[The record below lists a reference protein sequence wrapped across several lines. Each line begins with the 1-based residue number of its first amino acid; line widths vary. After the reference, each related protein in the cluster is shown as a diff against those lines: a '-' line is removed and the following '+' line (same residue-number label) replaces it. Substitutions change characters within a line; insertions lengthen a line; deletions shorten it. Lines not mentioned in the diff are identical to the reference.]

1 MDLDKNINLTD
12 RVSPP
17 AIEIK
22 NLSKKFR
29 VYQNRESQL
38 KYVVLNLLKG
48 RRSRLRAAFWALK
61 DIDITIRQGQTV
73 GFIGRNGSGKSTL
86 LKLVSRILF
95 PDVGTIETHGRIS
108 TLIELGAGFHPE
120 LTGRENVYI
129 NASILGFSRAEV
141 NLKFKDII
149 QFSGLEDFID
159 NPVKTYSSGMY
170 VRLGFSV
177 AINIEPDI
185 LLVDEVLAVGD
196 ETFQKKCVKK
206 IHELKKA
213 GKTIVFVS
221 HDLSTIEALC
231 DTVYLM
237 HNGRLVTG
245 GKPVDVISQY
255 HRLLVGSNDFKV
267 RQENESPGEI
277 ELIANGKN
285 RWGSKEIEITG
296 VDFLD
301 GNEKKSDCQQTN
313 EPLHIR
319 IHYKTRGKV
328 DKPVFGI
335 AIYTES
341 GVHITG
347 PNTKKQHFSI
357 ESAQGVGCIDYYTPS
372 LPLLPGTYLVSVAVY
387 DWDLAQAYDH
397 WEQHWKI
404 HVIESENVA
413 ERLGLITIPA
423 TWSILHDNWKE

>member
-1 MDLDKNINLTD
+1 MSQLEVNKNET
-12 RVSPP
+12 PETGTA

-22 NLSKKFR
+22 DLSKKFR
-29 VYQNRESQL
+29 VYHNRESQL
-38 KYVVLNLLKG
+38 KYVILNMLKG
-48 RRSRLRAAFWALK
+48 RRSRMRSEFWALK
-61 DIDITIRQGQTV
+61 DVSMTIEKGQTV

-95 PDVGTIETHGRIS
+95 PDGGSIHAHGRIS

-141 NLKFKDII
+141 NAKFKDIVA
-149 QFSGLEDFID
+149 FSGLEDFID

-196 ETFQKKCVKK
+196 ETFQKKCIKK
-206 IHELKKA
+206 IHQMKKA

-221 HDLSTIEALC
+221 HDLDSVEELC
-231 DTVYLM
+231 DKVYLM
-237 HNGRLVTG
+237 HNGCLAAE

-255 HRLLVGSNDFKV
+255 HRMLIGSSDFKV
-267 RQENESPGEI
+267 RQESESIQDPDT
-277 ELIANGKN
+277 ANGKN
-285 RWGSKEIEITG
+285 RWGSKDVEITS
-296 VDFLD
+296 VDLLD
-301 GNEKKSDCQQTN
+301 EKGEIHDCLKTN
-313 EPLHIR
+313 EPLTIR
-319 IHYKTRGKV
+319 IHYKTRGKIK
-328 DKPVFGI
+328 KPVFGI
-335 AIYTES
+335 GLYNET

-347 PNTKKQHFSI
+347 PNTKKHHFSI
-357 ESAQGVGCIDYYTPS
+357 DTVEGTGFIDYKTDAF
-372 LPLLPGTYLVSVAVY
+372 PLLPGTYLLSAAVY
-387 DWDLAQAYDH
+387 DWDLTQAYDH

-404 HVIESENVA
+404 HVVESGEIA
-413 ERLGLITIPA
+413 ERFGMITIPA
-423 TWSILHDNWKE
+423 KWSIQHGK